1 MARCVEYLG
10 ESNTFEEN
18 ISVESEES
26 EYDEDEFEVQ
36 RIVKKRNRNN
46 VVGSMHCLFVL
57 TKFP

>member
-10 ESNTFEEN
+10 ESNTSEEN

-26 EYDEDEFEVQ
+26 EYDEDEFEVE

-57 TKFP
+57 SKFP